1 LVAIAFGL
9 PRYSESRWQRVSL
22 VLYRIVIGLLAPLF
36 LLQLAWRARIERSGT
51 IDLAARFGFG
61 AALAEDTVWIHA
73 VSVGEVQAAAPLVFA
88 LRERHPDVTIVVTC
102 VTPTGMAHAR
112 RLFADPKV
120 NLRFLPLDLPSA
132 VRRFLDRIRPR
143 VGIVLETEIWPQLFV
158 ECGDREIPIVLA
170 SARLSERSVARYRR
184 FAALWQRSMATHV
197 QIAAQSDIDAERFR
211 SLGVPPERVST
222 SGNLKFDF
230 SRPATAIAQR
240 EALRNL
246 YPMEGRFVWIAAS
259 THEGEESAVL
269 ATQQRL
275 RSAGLDA
282 FLIIAPRHPRRFESV
297 ANLIEQSGLKWC
309 RGSQLQSGL
318 QQTPLRDDV
327 SVILLDTMGDLLAH
341 YGLAKAAF
349 VGGSWVPVGGHNL
362 LEPITMGCATLTG
375 PHLFNSPEI
384 ARNLSMSGAVKIVAD
399 AHELEDQLVL
409 LAQDASEGDRRGDRA
424 RAQLDSSRGSTQ
436 RVLALVEAR
445 LDRTAA

>member
-1 LVAIAFGL
+1 M
-9 PRYSESRWQRVSL
+9 SL
-22 VLYRIVIGLLAPLF
+22 VLYRIVIWLLAPLF

-61 AALAEDTVWIHA
+61 AAFAEDTIWIHA
-73 VSVGEVQAAAPLVFA
+73 VSVGEVQAATPLVFA

-184 FAALWQRSMATHV
+184 FAALWQRSMASHV

-222 SGNLKFDF
+222 TGNLKFDF
-230 SRPATAIAQR
+230 SPPTTAITQR
-240 EALRNL
+240 DHLHSL
-246 YPMEGRFVWIAAS
+246 YPIAGRFVWIAAS
-259 THEGEESAVL
+259 THEGEEGAVL
-269 ATQQRL
+269 ETQQRL
-275 RSAGLDA
+275 KSAGLDA
-282 FLIIAPRHPRRFESV
+282 LLIVAPRHPRRFESV
-297 ANLIEQSGLKWC
+297 ARLIDESGLPWS
-309 RGSQLQSGL
+309 RVSQLHAGSFQA
-318 QQTPLRDDV
+318 PLRHDT

-341 YGLAKAAF
+341 YGLAQAAF
-349 VGGSWVPVGGHNL
+349 VGGSWVAVGGHNL
-362 LEPITMGCATLTG
+362 LEPLAMGCATLTG
-375 PHLFNSPEI
+375 PQLFNSPEV
-384 ARNLSMSGAVKIVAD
+384 ARNLTASGAVKIVAD
-399 AHELEDQLVL
+399 ARELEQQLRL
-409 LAQDASEGDRRGDRA
+409 LAQDSNEREHRSARA
-424 RAQLDSSRGSTQ
+424 RTQLDSSRGSVQ

-445 LDRTAA
+445 LERTVA